1 MKQQDIAT
9 GFQQVDHAQSDF
21 LINLLLR
28 VNAAPSVQE
37 CLQEQ
42 LRWLD
47 IKEGYAILDV
57 GCGMGNQAFEMAKR
71 VGTLGK
77 VVGTDMSES
86 MIEVSKKQYLTFGLP
101 LTFQMARATE
111 QPFPDA
117 SFDRIRTERVLL
129 YVQELDRAFKEFYRL
144 LKPGGRL
151 LAFDVDMDGLIIAH
165 PNKSLTRKIITF
177 ISDSFPN
184 GRIGSELLSHFNN
197 ANFRDCSVKQFGYMM
212 SCDALK
218 EIYGGI
224 LATGIEKGVFTE
236 TEVTDWWHSLDQE
249 NQKGNH
255 VSSLSGFLVM
265 GTK

>member
-71 VGTLGK
+71 VGPLGK

-86 MIEVSKKQYLTFGLP
+86 MIEVSKKTVFNLW
-101 LTFQMARATE
+101 
-111 QPFPDA
+111 
-117 SFDRIRTERVLL
+117 
-129 YVQELDRAFKEFYRL
+129 
-144 LKPGGRL
+144 
-151 LAFDVDMDGLIIAH
+151 
-165 PNKSLTRKIITF
+165 ITF
-177 ISDSFPN
+177 NFSNGSCNGAAFP
-184 GRIGSELLSHFNN
+184 RCF
-197 ANFRDCSVKQFGYMM
+197 F
-212 SCDALK
+212 
-218 EIYGGI
+218 
-224 LATGIEKGVFTE
+224 
-236 TEVTDWWHSLDQE
+236 
-249 NQKGNH
+249 
-255 VSSLSGFLVM
+255 
-265 GTK
+265 